1 MNAFWTR
8 RYKFIGIE
16 LGYNYVISVQI
27 RLERRSKKYSK
38 VGERSESW
46 ITFVMNSSP
55 SIFAVAGL
63 SAKLFAKD
71 SLVVDAQVGGLLV
84 KAVDTHVH

>member
-1 MNAFWTR
+1 
-8 RYKFIGIE
+8 
-16 LGYNYVISVQI
+16 
-27 RLERRSKKYSK
+27 
-38 VGERSESW
+38 
-46 ITFVMNSSP
+46 MNSSP

-71 SLVVDAQVGGLLV
+71 SLVADAQVGGLLV